1 MMIRTTLPILAAA
14 AIAVAAAPARA
25 ETVFAINDFADPP
38 WSLTYFDGFSG
49 SVGATATWPAEM
61 GWQGER
67 IDIAFDLPAGFTAPP
82 LDYRF
87 EMNITAR
94 FAQTFAVTISAG
106 TNESDLVQVHYE
118 LVSSPRTLSALIP
131 LSRLRQ
137 GRTNLI
143 RIEGVGVLVGTG
155 QPAGIQWNEWTLAS
169 TDGPPDFD
177 AIRLDQLDRLTD
189 YIIAAVQPSGL
200 VRDSL
205 TLAPGSTPF
214 HPATPDAGGFAL
226 LGLCAADHLGLDPFA
241 QDRVRGILASYSG
254 HAPNVNPDRSA
265 DGHWYH
271 WLNIVTGDRAAG
283 WVDGYT
289 TIGSALLVAG
299 AQFARNHFI
308 DDPLIAQYAE
318 ELTATTNFNAAIHPS
333 LDGRVYLLMAE
344 NGGGQPGELRPFNE
358 FMLVVSLALREADNA
373 RALAVS
379 NLWLN
384 PDAMPKRSYASIPTL
399 TDNPG
404 AFASAFWVHQM
415 HFFNHDF
422 AGNRD
427 LEGYFYNHR
436 VADELY
442 CSTSLAQAYR
452 YGLTAGVDPTG
463 YFADRIDSHH
473 FVYAPEA
480 VGAWGDMATLM
491 QFLAAQPP
499 ASNGRYR
506 YGMVRVSS
514 QQPSW
519 IPNDAGLVD
528 HLFLMFG
535 LVESIDPLFF
545 VQRQFGQPDGDAD
558 GIATAYDNCPARYNP
573 AQQDADADGVG
584 DACQCV
590 DPVVDSDG
598 NGLVDLRDVA
608 AFQLC
613 VGAAAAESCACF
625 DTNGDGGVTAIDYA
639 TLFACAGGPDTPA
652 DPACDD

>member
-1 MMIRTTLPILAAA
+1 MFAAA
-14 AIAVAAAPARA
+14 LACLTSPTALRA
-25 ETVFAINDFADPP
+25 ESIFAVSDFADPP
-38 WSLTYFDGFSG
+38 WSLTYFSGFSG
-49 SVGATATWPAEM
+49 ALGTTATWPAEM
-61 GWQGER
+61 GWQGDR
-67 IDIAFDLPAGFTAPP
+67 IDISFELPATFAAPP

-87 EMNITAR
+87 EMTINAR
-94 FAQTFAVTISAG
+94 FTQLFAVAILAG
-106 TNESDLVQVHYE
+106 PSEDELVQVHYE
-118 LVSSPRTLSALIP
+118 QVSSPRTLSALIP
-131 LSRLRQ
+131 LSRLRP

-143 RIEGVGVLVGTG
+143 RIQGVGAAVGEG
-155 QPAGIQWNEWTLAS
+155 QPSGIQWNAWSLAT
-169 TDGPPDFD
+169 TDGPVDFD

-189 YIIAAVQPSGL
+189 YIIAAIQPSGL

-214 HPATPDAGGFAL
+214 HPATPDAAGFAL
-226 LGLCAADHLGLDPFA
+226 LGLCAADHLGIDPFA
-241 QDRVRGILASYSG
+241 QDRVRGILAAYSG
-254 HAPNVNPDRSA
+254 NAPNVNPDRSA

-308 DDPLIAQYAE
+308 DDPLIAQYAD
-318 ELTATTNFNAAIHPS
+318 ELTTTTNFNAAIHPS
-333 LDGRVYLLMAE
+333 QDGRVYLLMAE

-358 FMLVVSLALREADNA
+358 FMLVVSLALRETSNQ

-379 NLWLN
+379 NLWLS
-384 PDAMPKRSYASIPTL
+384 PATMPKRSYASIPTL
-399 TDNPG
+399 TDNPN

-415 HFFNHDF
+415 HFFNADF
-422 AGNRD
+422 ASNRE

-436 VADELY
+436 VADQLY
-442 CSTSLAQAYR
+442 CATSLAQAYR

-463 YFADRIDSHH
+463 YFADRINDHH

-480 VGAWGDMATLM
+480 VAAWGDMATLLDFRAD
-491 QFLAAQPP
+491 QIPT
-499 ASNGRYR
+499 SNGRYR

-514 QQPSW
+514 QQPTW

-528 HLFLMFG
+528 HLFLMYG

-545 VQRQFGQPDGDAD
+545 VQRQFGQPDEDAD

-573 AQQDADADGVG
+573 GQLDTNSDGIG
-584 DACQCV
+584 DACDCPDPIV
-590 DPVVDSDG
+590 DADEDG
-598 NGLVDLRDVA
+598 FVDLRDVV
-608 AFQLC
+608 AFQRC
-613 VGAAAAESCACF
+613 VGAAFDDACVCF
-625 DTNGDGGVTAIDYA
+625 DANNDGEVTALDYT
-639 TLFACAGGPDTPA
+639 TLFACAAGSGPDAPA